1 MVRSS
6 LNIPKREKGGSVSPA
21 GSSVFGVRALVQV
34 CARGMTTHLRATG
47 GTGSKKKCHCP
58 AEGLG
63 LSPSMIPA
71 RFFRVSFVE

>member
-21 GSSVFGVRALVQV
+21 GSSVFDRRALVVWPCIFARQV
-34 CARGMTTHLRATG
+34 VLEAKKKNAIVQLRAW
-47 GTGSKKKCHCP
+47 
-58 AEGLG
+58 L